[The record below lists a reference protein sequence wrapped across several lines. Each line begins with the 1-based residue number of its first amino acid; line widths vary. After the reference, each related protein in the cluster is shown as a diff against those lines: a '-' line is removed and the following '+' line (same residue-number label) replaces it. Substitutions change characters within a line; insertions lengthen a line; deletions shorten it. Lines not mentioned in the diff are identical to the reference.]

1 MQHIVVGI
9 DGSSASRRALRWA
22 VDQAR
27 MSGADLEV
35 IHAWTVPDLGADP
48 LAGMIADPTE
58 LEAQARREVDLVL
71 GGVDERGPA
80 GQIKPTL
87 VRDDPAKALLDA
99 AKGADLLVVGSR
111 GLGAAGDAA
120 LGSISHRVIS
130 EASCPVVVV
139 PPDSP

>member
-1 MQHIVVGI
+1 
-9 DGSSASRRALRWA
+9 
-22 VDQAR
+22 
-27 MSGADLEV
+27 V

-48 LAGMIADPTE
+48 LAGMIAAPAE
-58 LEAQARREVDLVL
+58 LEAQARRELDLVL
-71 GGVDERGPA
+71 AGVDERALPGR
-80 GQIKPTL
+80 IEPTL

-120 LGSISHRVIS
+120 LGSVSHRVIS

-139 PPDSP
+139 PPDSA

>member
-1 MQHIVVGI
+1 MQHIVVGV
-9 DGSSASRRALRWA
+9 DGSAASRRALHWA
-22 VDQAR
+22 IDNAR
-27 MSGADLEV
+27 TSGADVQV

-48 LAGMIADPTE
+48 LAGMIADPAE
-58 LEAQARREVDLVL
+58 LEAQARHELDLVL
-71 GGVDERGPA
+71 AGVDERALPGR
-80 GQIKPTL
+80 IEPTL

-120 LGSISHRVIS
+120 LGSVSHRVIS

-139 PPDSP
+139 PPDSA